1 MLNNIV
7 WTFQQ
12 LPRVPKEIGIE
23 LIAISRS
30 FTTYEQKKTRFSHEN
45 EAKMTPTF
53 FGLPNGSQGFQRY
66 RNDCHF
72 KIFYNIEKQTIFSR
86 ENDADVFRTSQR
98 LSRVPKVY
106 N

>member
-66 RNDCHF
+66 RIDCHF
-72 KIFYNIEKQTIFSR
+72 KIFYNMEKQMIFSR
-86 ENDADVFRTSQR
+86 ENDADVFVTSQQ
-98 LSRVPKVY
+98 LPRVSKV
-106 N
+106 